1 MTTVSDPF
9 GSGAF
14 PKSLTMPG
22 EDWVPL
28 TAHDTDQFAA
38 TRGIYIGSISGGATL
53 VGYFIGSRNKTPLQR
68 TIPGLVAGVVYQ
80 MRLVRLMTASTVT
93 SVFGIY

>member
-1 MTTVSDPF
+1 MSNSDPF

-22 EDWVPL
+22 EDWVAL
-28 TAHDTDQFAA
+28 TADDTAQFPA
-38 TRGIYIGSISGGATL
+38 TRGIYIGSIAGGATL
-53 VGYFIGSRNKTPLQR
+53 VGYFVGSKSKTPVQR

-80 MRLVRLMTASTVT
+80 MRLVRLMTASTVS